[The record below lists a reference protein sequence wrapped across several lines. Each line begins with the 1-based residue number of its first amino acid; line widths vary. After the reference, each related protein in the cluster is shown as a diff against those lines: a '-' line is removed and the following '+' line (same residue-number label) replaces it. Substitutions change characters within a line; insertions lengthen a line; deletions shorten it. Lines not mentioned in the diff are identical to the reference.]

1 MEAVADFIPTRSEGC
16 VTMPASVDPRLGA
29 LKANPLRIRG
39 LRGETR
45 SKPLAEQ
52 EESARYGR
60 ALERAIE
67 DAGLTK
73 QEAAFRLGYSEQ
85 SMISRWIAGQEN
97 PPMPRLFVKLGER
110 FKQAW
115 VLELAKQTDG
125 VNVETVMRIAEAK
138 LA

>member
-1 MEAVADFIPTRSEGC
+1 MAS
-16 VTMPASVDPRLGA
+16 SVDPRLGA
-29 LKANPLRIRG
+29 LKPSPLRIRG

-45 SKPLAEQ
+45 SKPLAER
-52 EESARYGR
+52 EEAERYGR

-85 SMISRWIAGQEN
+85 SMVSRWITGQEN
-97 PPMPRLFVKLGER
+97 PPMPRLFVKLGEK

-115 VLELAKQTDG
+115 VLELAKQTNG
-125 VNVETVMRIAEAK
+125 VNVETVMRIAEVKSA
-138 LA
+138 

>member
-1 MEAVADFIPTRSEGC
+1 
-16 VTMPASVDPRLGA
+16 
-29 LKANPLRIRG
+29 LRIRG
-39 LRGETR
+39 LKGETR

-52 EESARYGR
+52 EEAARYGR

-67 DAGLTK
+67 DSGLTK
-73 QEAAFRLGYSEQ
+73 QEAAFRLGYTEQ

-115 VLELAKQTDG
+115 VLQMAKQTNG